1 MKIIGCII
9 VELVN
14 SPRKKLDD
22 LFSPMIR
29 DDQIETHVYENGS
42 ILMYIHEVEK
52 VKLWQVVLNLE
63 SEQIPVG
70 FGFGKQKEIAKQEAI
85 DRLKLVY
92 KMNIH

>member
-1 MKIIGCII
+1 MIGCII

-14 SPRKKLDD
+14 SPREKLDD

-29 DDQIETHVYENGS
+29 DDQIETHVANGA
-42 ILMYIHEVEK
+42 ILIYIHKVEK
-52 VKLWQVVLNLE
+52 IKLWQVVLNLE

-70 FGFGKQKEIAKQEAI
+70 FGFGKQKEIAKKEAT
-85 DRLKLVY
+85 DRLKLVC